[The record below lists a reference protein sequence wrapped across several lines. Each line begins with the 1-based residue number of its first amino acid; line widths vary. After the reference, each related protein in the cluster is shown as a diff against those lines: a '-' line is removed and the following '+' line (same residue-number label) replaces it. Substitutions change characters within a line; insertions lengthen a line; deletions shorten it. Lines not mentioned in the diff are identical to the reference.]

1 MSRYVFDTNAIVS
14 ALPFNDSV
22 PDTAFSKA
30 LTEGTILASISLV
43 EELRDVLARPRFDAY
58 VSYPERIAFLQAFV
72 AETELVTVNE
82 AIQVCRDPKDDR
94 VLEAA
99 VNGQAEFI
107 VTGDSD
113 LLVHNPFRGIAI
125 LPQLSSLI
133 SLPSLEQIS
142 RAFPQSTTPFEEG
155 QQCT

>member
-14 ALPFNDSV
+14 ALLFNDSV
-22 PDTAFSKA
+22 PATAFSKA
-30 LTEGTILASISLV
+30 LTEGIILASISLV

-125 LPQLSSLI
+125 LTPAQFLDPSS
-133 SLPSLEQIS
+133 
-142 RAFPQSTTPFEEG
+142 
-155 QQCT
+155 

>member
-14 ALPFNDSV
+14 ALLFNDSV
-22 PDTAFSKA
+22 PATAFSKA
-30 LTEGTILASISLV
+30 LTEGTILSSISLV

-82 AIQVCRDPKDDR
+82 AIQICRDPKDDR

-125 LPQLSSLI
+125 LPPAQFLDLSS
-133 SLPSLEQIS
+133 
-142 RAFPQSTTPFEEG
+142 
-155 QQCT
+155 

>member
-22 PDTAFSKA
+22 PATAFSKA

-125 LPQLSSLI
+125 LPPAQFLDLSS
-133 SLPSLEQIS
+133 
-142 RAFPQSTTPFEEG
+142 
-155 QQCT
+155 

>member
-14 ALPFNDSV
+14 ALLFSDSV
-22 PDTAFSKA
+22 PATAFSKA
-30 LTEGTILASISLV
+30 LNEGTILASISLV

-58 VSYPERIAFLQAFV
+58 VSYPERIAFIQAFV

-113 LLVHNPFRGIAI
+113 LLVHKPFRGIAI
-125 LPQLSSLI
+125 LPPAQFLDLSS
-133 SLPSLEQIS
+133 
-142 RAFPQSTTPFEEG
+142 
-155 QQCT
+155 

>member
-14 ALPFNDSV
+14 ALLFNDSV
-22 PDTAFSKA
+22 PATAFSKA

-125 LPQLSSLI
+125 LPPAQFLDLSS
-133 SLPSLEQIS
+133 
-142 RAFPQSTTPFEEG
+142 
-155 QQCT
+155 

>member
-1 MSRYVFDTNAIVS
+1 VSRYVFDTNAIVS

-125 LPQLSSLI
+125 LPPAQFLDLSS
-133 SLPSLEQIS
+133 
-142 RAFPQSTTPFEEG
+142 
-155 QQCT
+155 

>member
-14 ALPFNDSV
+14 ALLFNDSV
-22 PDTAFSKA
+22 PGTAFSKA

-58 VSYPERIAFLQAFV
+58 VSYPERIAFLQAFL

-113 LLVHNPFRGIAI
+113 LLMHNPFRRIAI
-125 LPQLSSLI
+125 LPPSSV
-133 SLPSLEQIS
+133 P
-142 RAFPQSTTPFEEG
+142 
-155 QQCT
+155 

>member
-14 ALPFNDSV
+14 ALLFNDSV
-22 PDTAFSKA
+22 PATAFSKA

-125 LPQLSSLI
+125 LPPAQFIDLSS
-133 SLPSLEQIS
+133 
-142 RAFPQSTTPFEEG
+142 
-155 QQCT
+155 

>member
-22 PDTAFSKA
+22 PATAFSKA

-82 AIQVCRDPKDDR
+82 AIQVCRDHKDDR

-125 LPQLSSLI
+125 LPPAQFLDLSS
-133 SLPSLEQIS
+133 
-142 RAFPQSTTPFEEG
+142 
-155 QQCT
+155 